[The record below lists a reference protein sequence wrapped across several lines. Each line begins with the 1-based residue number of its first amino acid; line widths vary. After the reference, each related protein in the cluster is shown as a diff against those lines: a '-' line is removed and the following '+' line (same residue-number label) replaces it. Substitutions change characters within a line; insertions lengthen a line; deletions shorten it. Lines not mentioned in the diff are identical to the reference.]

1 MVKSCHE
8 TQSLQPLPPG
18 PAGAHILTSNDRD
31 ILRLLA
37 RYRYLRASFIDQ
49 LLPDRSSQ
57 GLSRSLRRLFDHGYI
72 DKPREQHRGYNSLYC
87 PDIYELDEKGE
98 GVLLEE
104 PREITR
110 LYRQK
115 IDAPLRNF
123 AHSMMICDAW
133 RRSRLGLL
141 GSQHQLITWQEIV
154 ARTTHKKPMK
164 LPCNLAHTFPDG
176 RKETNKTFL
185 IPDGLFGIR
194 HPDNKVSFFAL
205 ECEHYNPIEPS
216 NLKRAS
222 FLKKVLGYRDIQR
235 SGVYKTQLAIPNL
248 RVLVVAPTQTR
259 MDHMMELAGDITAQ
273 SNLFLFI
280 HVPVQEELLKA
291 PKPFPSL
298 MIDTMGQGR
307 VRARHAYLR
316 TSRKR
321 PPRNR
326 GRSVS
331 KEDFTCPYRRSSL
344 RRASAPWRHSADR
357 RH

>member
-1 MVKSCHE
+1 MRRNRYSRCR
-8 TQSLQPLPPG
+8 QAQR
-18 PAGAHILTSNDRD
+18 AAHIITPNDRD

-87 PDIYELDEKGE
+87 PDIYELDEKGQ
-98 GVLLEE
+98 GVLLDE
-104 PREITR
+104 PLPITR

-123 AHSMMICDAW
+123 AHSMMICDCLA
-133 RRSRLGLL
+133 SIEIGLL
-141 GSQHQLITWQEIV
+141 GSHYELISWQEII
-154 ARTTHKKPMK
+154 ARTSHKKPMK
-164 LPCNLAHTFPDG
+164 LPCHLNYTFPDG

-259 MDHMMELAGDITAQ
+259 MAHMMDLAGDITRQ
-273 SNLFLFI
+273 SNLFLFA

-298 MIDTMGQGR
+298 IDDLWER
-307 VRARHAYLR
+307 VGHVPTTL
-316 TSRKR
+316 
-321 PPRNR
+321 
-326 GRSVS
+326 V
-331 KEDFTCPYRRSSL
+331 
-344 RRASAPWRHSADR
+344 
-357 RH
+357 

>member
-1 MVKSCHE
+1 MRRNRYSRSR
-8 TQSLQPLPPG
+8 QAQR
-18 PAGAHILTSNDRD
+18 AAHILTANDRD

-37 RYRYLRASFIDQ
+37 RYRYLRASFIAQ
-49 LLPDRSSQ
+49 LLPERSSQ

-87 PDIYELDEKGE
+87 PDIYELDEKGRA
-98 GVLLEE
+98 VMLDE
-104 PREITR
+104 PMEITR

-123 AHSMMICDAW
+123 AHSMMICDALA
-133 RRSRLGLL
+133 SIEIGLL
-141 GSQHQLITWQEIV
+141 GSRHELISWQDIV
-154 ARTTHKKPMK
+154 ARTPHRSPMK
-164 LPCNLAHTFPDG
+164 LPCNLAYTFPDG

-205 ECEHYNPIEPS
+205 ECEHYNPIEPR

-235 SGVYKTQLAIPNL
+235 TGVYKSQLAIPNL
-248 RVLVVAPTQTR
+248 RVLVVAPTEPR
-259 MDHMMELAGDITAQ
+259 MIHMMELAGDITQ
-273 SNLFLFI
+273 KSNLFLFT

-298 MIDTMGQGR
+298 VDHPWQR
-307 VRARHAYLR
+307 VGHEPA
-316 TSRKR
+316 
-321 PPRNR
+321 
-326 GRSVS
+326 
-331 KEDFTCPYRRSSL
+331 SL
-344 RRASAPWRHSADR
+344 I
-357 RH
+357 